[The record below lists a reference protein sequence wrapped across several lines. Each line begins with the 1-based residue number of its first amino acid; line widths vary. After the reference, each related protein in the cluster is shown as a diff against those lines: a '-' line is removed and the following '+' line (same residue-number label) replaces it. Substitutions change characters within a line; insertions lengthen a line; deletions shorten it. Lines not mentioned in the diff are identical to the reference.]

1 MEKYK
6 QQESY
11 KTQPQDKYEYLYEM
25 PHHPPE
31 APCCICFMLT
41 RGPGWS
47 WRMEC
52 TVIKN
57 RCCGPETAA
66 AAGILVQ
73 LTRNVVININI

>member
-1 MEKYK
+1 MISNRKVIK
-6 QQESY
+6 PSL
-11 KTQPQDKYEYLYEM
+11 KINMNIGMRCRILLPRPRAVFVLC
-25 PHHPPE
+25 P
-31 APCCICFMLT
+31 T

-47 WRMEC
+47 WRMECC

>member
-1 MEKYK
+1 MRCRIIL
-6 QQESY
+6 
-11 KTQPQDKYEYLYEM
+11 PRPRAVFVLC
-25 PHHPPE
+25 P
-31 APCCICFMLT
+31 T
-41 RGPGWS
+41 RGR